1 MGSALPLYHI
11 DRYVREQSFKPFN
24 DGAHIIYVNG
34 SYRGEDAIGSLMH
47 DFSCKKASDIKSG
60 VLSDKVR
67 HLKESE
73 KGVRNMC
80 KIMQDFVMEERADAK
95 AEGKAERNVEFAKK
109 LLKQNRMT
117 IEEIA
122 EITELPLETVK
133 QIAEKHS

>member
-1 MGSALPLYHI
+1 MYHI
-11 DRYVREQSFKPFN
+11 NRKIEETNKPFN

-73 KGVRNMC
+73 KGVGNMC
-80 KIMQDFVMEERADAK
+80 KIMQDFVREEREDAK
-95 AEGKAERNVEFAKK
+95 LERNYETAQEMLTDGSLPLEK
-109 LLKQNRMT
+109 
-117 IEEIA
+117 IA
-122 EITELPLETVK
+122 QFSHLPLETVK
-133 QIAEKHS
+133 QLAEQISARS